1 MGLMPILAAGSARLD
16 HWIFRATTRH
26 DRLIGVAILRLFLG
40 VAAVG
45 FYVSDYGHR
54 AYLWGPNGYVSM
66 AGASHQLKPGQFSL
80 YLISDSN
87 AWFELLYHSALLV
100 AVAFTLIGGRVLTL
114 LHAVLLWSIYLR
126 NQDMLRGGDNLAQIL
141 LIFMVFTVNNAY
153 LAPGA
158 RRRRATLVPRRRR
171 ATLVPQSQLRPVGTL
186 LHNAAVVAMLIQIGV
201 LYFVAGYLK
210 ATAEIWTNGTA
221 MYYISRIHMFSMFP
235 GFPQAMNNA
244 YLGWAVN
251 YFTIIAEIAVPF
263 VIWSRRAAIRK
274 LVTVS
279 LEGMHIGIM
288 ALMGLVTFGLIMIGA
303 DSLILNDHDYRTIQA
318 RIRSANSTVRQLFGP
333 ATGRLRVRPST
344 AEQPVLL
351 PERVG
356 F

>member
-1 MGLMPILAAGSARLD
+1 MEGAAQQ
-16 HWIFRATTRH
+16 
-26 DRLIGVAILRLFLG
+26 LG
-40 VAAVG
+40 
-45 FYVSDYGHR
+45 
-54 AYLWGPNGYVSM
+54 
-66 AGASHQLKPGQFSL
+66 PGQFSL

-87 AWFELLYHSALLV
+87 AWFELLFHSALVV

-126 NQDMLRGGDNLAQIL
+126 NPDMLQGGDNLAQIL
-141 LIFMVFTVNNAY
+141 LIFMVFTINDAY
-153 LAPGA
+153 FAPGA
-158 RRRRATLVPRRRR
+158 RRRR
-171 ATLVPQSQLRPVGTL
+171 ATLVPQSQLRPARTL
-186 LHNAAVVAMLIQIGV
+186 LHNAAIVAMLIQIGV
-201 LYFVAGYLK
+201 LYFVAGYFK

-221 MYYISRIHMFSMFP
+221 IYYISRIHMFSMFP
-235 GFPQAMNNA
+235 GFPLAMNNA

-288 ALMGLVTFGLIMIGA
+288 ALMGLITFGLIMIGA

-318 RIRSANSTVRQLFGP
+318 RIRSASSTVRRHGP
-333 ATGRLRVRPST
+333 AAGRSRVRPST
-344 AEQPVLL
+344 AEQPEPLG
-351 PERVG
+351 ERVG
-356 F
+356 V